1 MNDLSSVSALICRTD
16 LNGRIT
22 HCSEAFAAC
31 HGYRTDELREQ
42 PISLLRHES
51 VPAQLFDGLWAAL
64 RQGSPWMGLI
74 CNRARDG
81 RHVWHNLYVK
91 PAYGREG
98 VQGYGAVYLP
108 TTAEQVARGEQ
119 LFDHWRRHGTPLPWS
134 VQLARQCLAHW
145 PAAGAGVGLAACSA
159 LLPSSL
165 AQGAALAVALI
176 AVGAWQRWRQEQ
188 ALRTVLAAH
197 PKAFADPY
205 LAELYSTRGGHV
217 ALINMALVT
226 AEARLQTA
234 LSRIGM
240 SGQLL
245 DVHTG
250 SLTSLIQQEAQ
261 RLEHQRNETDQ
272 SVVALSQMTATIQ
285 EVSRSLHESL
295 GATQRAVS
303 LSGEGQGLSEQS
315 LSAVQCLSSSV
326 EEIAGASGELAAAT
340 RAIGE
345 ITDIISAIAGQTN
358 LLALN
363 AAIEAARAG
372 DAGRGFSVV
381 ADEVR
386 QLATRT
392 QQATARIQPLLLRLN
407 QTTEQTVQL
416 TREGQGL
423 AAQTTETVISVQ
435 KSFHGVR
442 QALEQISDMNVQ
454 IASAMEEQGQVADG
468 LSHQVM
474 QVAELCRE
482 SAGKAQDGHRVSAQI
497 GQQIEALR
505 NLAERFDR

>member
-1 MNDLSSVSALICRTD
+1 MNDLSCVSALICRTD

-22 HCSEAFAAC
+22 HCSESFADS
-31 HGYRTDELREQ
+31 HGYRPEELREQ
-42 PISLLRHES
+42 PITVLRHEW
-51 VPAQLFDGLWAAL
+51 VPAQVFDSLWLTL

-81 RHVWHNLYVK
+81 SRVWHNLYVK
-91 PAYGREG
+91 PAYGRDG

-108 TTAEQVARGEQ
+108 TTVDQIERGQQ
-119 LFDHWRRHGTPLPWS
+119 LFDHWRRHGTPLTWR
-134 VQLARQCLAHW
+134 LRIARQCQAHW
-145 PAAGAGVGLAACSA
+145 PAAGVGIGLAACTSF
-159 LLPSSL
+159 LPSPVF
-165 AQGAALAVALI
+165 QGAALAVAVI
-176 AVGAWQRWRQEQ
+176 ATGIWQRRRQDH
-188 ALRTVLAAH
+188 ALRSVLAEH
-197 PKAFADPY
+197 PKAFSDPL
-205 LAELYSTRGGHV
+205 LAELYSTQGGNA
-217 ALINMALVT
+217 ALINMALIT
-226 AEARLQTA
+226 GEARLQTA

-245 DVHTG
+245 DAHTG
-250 SLTSLIQQEAQ
+250 ALTHLIQQEAQ

-295 GATQRAVS
+295 GATQQAVS
-303 LSGEGQGLSEQS
+303 LSNQGQGLAEQS
-315 LSAVQCLSSSV
+315 LSAMQRLNASV
-326 EEIAGASGELAAAT
+326 EEIACASGELAAAT

-392 QQATARIQPLLLRLN
+392 QQATGRIQPLLLRFN

-416 TREGQGL
+416 TREGQAL
-423 AAQTTETVISVQ
+423 ATQTTEAVTSVQ
-435 KSFHGVR
+435 ASFHGVK

-468 LSHQVM
+468 LNRQVV
-474 QVAELCRE
+474 QIAELCHQ
-482 SAGKAQDGHRVSAQI
+482 SAAKAQDGHKVSAQI